1 MNRPI
6 PLTVFS
12 REEPIELNIY
22 LPAPHA
28 TTPSP
33 TSSSSLFPLPVP
45 PCLASPSGSYYNTE
59 VVEGSNRFFKPPH
72 SPLQPKEESA
82 SSPSTT
88 VAALEEALSEG
99 TTEVEGGVIV
109 YEKLHLPLPEDL
121 EVGGWT
127 HLCDNIVNY
136 ITRRIHNN
144 PDFFPTLAL
153 QFEGQ
158 DTIFRE
164 DQRALEGLHIVCR

>member
-1 MNRPI
+1 M
-6 PLTVFS
+6 
-12 REEPIELNIY
+12 
-22 LPAPHA
+22 
-28 TTPSP
+28 
-33 TSSSSLFPLPVP
+33 
-45 PCLASPSGSYYNTE
+45 
-59 VVEGSNRFFKPPH
+59 
-72 SPLQPKEESA
+72 QPKEESA
-82 SSPSTT
+82 SSPFTT

-164 DQRALEGLHIVCR
+164 DQRALEGLHIVCRWLERDTVEHIAWVEADQVGNAWEEYIDNAQRRGDILGIYDMILQNRN

>member
-1 MNRPI
+1 M
-6 PLTVFS
+6 
-12 REEPIELNIY
+12 
-22 LPAPHA
+22 
-28 TTPSP
+28 
-33 TSSSSLFPLPVP
+33 
-45 PCLASPSGSYYNTE
+45 
-59 VVEGSNRFFKPPH
+59 
-72 SPLQPKEESA
+72 QPKEESA

-164 DQRALEGLHIVCR
+164 DQRALEGLHIVCRWLQRDTVEHIARVEADQVGNAWEEYIDNAQRRGDILGIYNMILRNRN